1 MEKNQDKGFT
11 LVELL
16 IVIVILGILA
26 TVTVF
31 AVRGI
36 TDKGQEN
43 ACSVEQRTLDTA
55 IEAFYAQNQ
64 ADPAVVT
71 TGLAADG
78 LTAVYVFDDEGDIT
92 DVLAPGLV
100 PTYLKD
106 APDLDKFTFTAVGE
120 DVGDPAA
127 PAESSSFAPTA
138 NGPCVV
144 EEVVVTTT

>member
-1 MEKNQDKGFT
+1 MESKQDKGFT

-43 ACSVEQRTLDTA
+43 ACDVEARTLDTA

-64 ADPAVVT
+64 DDPTVEVTVMGPGPDTILGTADDVIVT
-71 TGLAADG
+71 
-78 LTAVYVFDDEGDIT
+78 
-92 DVLAPGLV
+92 PGLV
-100 PTYLKD
+100 PEYLKS
-106 APDLDKFTFTAVGE
+106 APDPLKWTFTAGSPSSYAFVAGG
-120 DVGDPAA
+120 VCDPA
-127 PAESSSFAPTA
+127 
-138 NGPCVV
+138 
-144 EEVVVTTT
+144 